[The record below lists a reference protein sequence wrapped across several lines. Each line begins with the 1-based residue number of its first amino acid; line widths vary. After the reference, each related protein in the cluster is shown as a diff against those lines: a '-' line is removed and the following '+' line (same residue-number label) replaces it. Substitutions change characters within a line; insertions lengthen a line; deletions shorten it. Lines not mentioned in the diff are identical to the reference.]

1 MDYIPECY
9 QKATLILG
17 CGNTLF
23 GDDGFGP
30 AVIDY
35 LEKHRRVPEHVAILD
50 VGTGVREILFN
61 VILAEKRPERI
72 IIIDALDCN
81 REPGEVFTVSIE
93 DIPERKIHDFSV
105 HQMPTLNMLKEL
117 RDLCHVEVV
126 VLAAQPESIPKTI
139 QSGLSKKLQDAVP
152 KVGRYIVKN
161 YFLVQCTNGI

>member
-1 MDYIPECY
+1 MEYAPDYY

-17 CGNTLF
+17 CGNILL

-30 AVIDY
+30 AVVNHLKEHY
-35 LEKHRRVPEHVAILD
+35 RVPEHVAVLD
-50 VGTGVREILFN
+50 VGTGVREVLFN
-61 VILAEKRPERI
+61 VILAEKKPERI

-126 VLAAQPESIPKTI
+126 VLAAQPTNIPETV
-139 QSGLSKKLQDAVP
+139 QSGLSKKLKDVVP
-152 KVGRYIVKN
+152 KVGKYIAEN
-161 YFLVQCTNGI
+161 YF

>member
-1 MDYIPECY
+1 MEYAPDYY

-17 CGNTLF
+17 CGNILL

-35 LEKHRRVPEHVAILD
+35 LKEHYQAPAHVAILD

-61 VILAEKRPERI
+61 VILAEKKPERI

-81 REPGEVFTVSIE
+81 REPGELFTASIE
-93 DIPERKIHDFSV
+93 DIPEKKIHDFSV

-117 RDLCHVEVV
+117 RDLCSVEVV
-126 VLAAQPESIPKTI
+126 VLAVQPESIPETV

-152 KVGRYIVKN
+152 KVGKYIVKN
-161 YFLVQCTNGI
+161 YF

>member
-1 MDYIPECY
+1 MDYVPEYY

-17 CGNTLF
+17 CGNILL

-35 LEKHRRVPEHVAILD
+35 LEKHCRVPPHVAILD
-50 VGTGVREILFN
+50 VGTGVRELLFN
-61 VILAEKRPERI
+61 IILTEKKPERI

-81 REPGEVFTVSIE
+81 REPGEFFTVSIE
-93 DIPERKIHDFSV
+93 DIPERKTHDFSV

-126 VLAAQPESIPKTI
+126 VLAAQPESIPETI
-139 QSGLSKKLQDAVP
+139 QSGLSKKLQDVVP
-152 KVGRYIVKN
+152 KVGKYIAKRY
-161 YFLVQCTNGI
+161 F

>member
-1 MDYIPECY
+1 MDYAPDYY

-17 CGNTLF
+17 CGNVLI

-30 AVIDY
+30 AVVDY
-35 LEKHRRVPEHVAILD
+35 LKEHYRVPAHIAILD
-50 VGTGVREILFN
+50 VGTAVRELLFN
-61 VILAEKRPERI
+61 IILAEKKPERI

-81 REPGEVFTVSIE
+81 REPAEVFTVSIE

-126 VLAAQPESIPKTI
+126 VLAAQPENIPETV
-139 QSGLSKKLQDAVP
+139 QSGLSKKLQSVVP
-152 KVGRYIVKN
+152 KVGEYIARN
-161 YFLVQCTNGI
+161 YF

>member
-1 MDYIPECY
+1 MEYAPDYY

-17 CGNTLF
+17 CGNVLI

-30 AVIDY
+30 AVVDY
-35 LEKHRRVPEHVAILD
+35 LKEHCRVPAYVAILD
-50 VGTGVREILFN
+50 VGTGVRKILFN
-61 VILAEKRPERI
+61 VIVAEKKPERI

-93 DIPERKIHDFSV
+93 DIPERKINDFSV

-126 VLAAQPESIPKTI
+126 VLATQPESIPETVRP
-139 QSGLSKKLQDAVP
+139 GLSTELQGAVP
-152 KVGRYIVKN
+152 RVAEYIRKN
-161 YFLVQCTNGI
+161 YF

>member
-1 MDYIPECY
+1 MLLLSYSGHKSHPDTEWEQISEVVTIEWTSCAKQSYRS
-9 QKATLILG
+9 T
-17 CGNTLF
+17 
-23 GDDGFGP
+23 
-30 AVIDY
+30 
-35 LEKHRRVPEHVAILD
+35 
-50 VGTGVREILFN
+50 REILFN